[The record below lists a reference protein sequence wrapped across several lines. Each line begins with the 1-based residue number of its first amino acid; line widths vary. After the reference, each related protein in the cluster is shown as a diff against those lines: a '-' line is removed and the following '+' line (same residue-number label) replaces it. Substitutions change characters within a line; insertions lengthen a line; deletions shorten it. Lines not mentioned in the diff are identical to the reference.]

1 MQSNTPLFGYALHFI
16 MVILGTTGGSWAK
29 SGGGYHDNSD
39 EDDNAQGGYS
49 PEPAAEFRDNEGIFK
64 T

>member
-1 MQSNTPLFGYALHFI
+1 